1 MLGLKFRLI
10 STFSGHE
17 TLPVMWKF
25 YLHLVELLL
34 LTLVFVPQGGLP
46 MYMATRGLY
55 RMAPPIIVVPAAI
68 KENVEK
74 LFEAHR
80 AMDHSEMK
88 HNLIGLNVGNAQFV
102 CRLVSSFEQLGPYL
116 ITYFNLMGLAIQS
129 QSL

>member
-1 MLGLKFRLI
+1 
-10 STFSGHE
+10 
-17 TLPVMWKF
+17 
-25 YLHLVELLL
+25 
-34 LTLVFVPQGGLP
+34 
-46 MYMATRGLY
+46 MYVATRGLY

-129 QSL
+129 QSP